1 MLATIS
7 ELPKIEETAL
17 LATATVQDNL
27 TIEDFMANPPDN
39 MEWVDRQL
47 VEKNDMTLK
56 TGRIQSKLSRC
67 WGNYKDSSG
76 QGGEVYTEAPC
87 RTNRQ
92 VRRPDVAYL
101 TPELVAQFGDVPTL
115 PQSFPLV
122 AEIVSPTD
130 IAEDVFLKAQE
141 YLASSCQEVWLV
153 FPESHLVFVV
163 TQNQILGFRAG
174 ETVSTQQVLAGFSIA
189 VDELLA

>member
-1 MLATIS
+1 MVATTS
-7 ELPKIEETAL
+7 ELPKIDETPAI
-17 LATATVQDNL
+17 APSVPDNL
-27 TIEDFMANPPDN
+27 TLEAFIANPPDN
-39 MEWVDRQL
+39 MEWVDGQL
-47 VEKNDMTLK
+47 MEKNDMTLK
-56 TGRIQSKLSRC
+56 TGQIQLRLGSF
-67 WGNYKDSSG
+67 WEIYKDSSG
-76 QGGEVYTEAPC
+76 QGGAAYVEVPC

-101 TPELVAQFGDVPTL
+101 TPELVSQFGTLPTL

-153 FPESHLVFVV
+153 FPESRLIFVV
-163 TQNQILGFRAG
+163 TQERILTFKAG
-174 ETVSTQQVLAGFSIA
+174 DTASTQQILLGFSIE
-189 VDELLA
+189 VDRLLA